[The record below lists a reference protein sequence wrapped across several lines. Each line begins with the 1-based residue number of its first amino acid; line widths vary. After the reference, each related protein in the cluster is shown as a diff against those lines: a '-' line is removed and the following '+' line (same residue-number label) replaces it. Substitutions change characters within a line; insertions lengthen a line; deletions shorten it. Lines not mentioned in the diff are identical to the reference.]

1 MKRLTPAQYDMKC
14 HLSFDT
20 CGEYNA
26 PFFDRAESPD
36 FDIKTAITDDLTTA
50 RERIVL
56 ARRKRTE
63 YGLTE
68 KNCSIKLKHTK
79 NVSFKTGK
87 LYDVYIVNVILWKA
101 DNGEAESQYCN

>member
-20 CGEYNA
+20 CAEYNA

-36 FDIKTAITDDLTTA
+36 FNIKAAITDDLTTA

-56 ARRKRTE
+56 ARRKMTE

-79 NVSFKTGK
+79 NISFKTGK
-87 LYDVYIVNVILWKA
+87 LYDVYIVKVILWKA
-101 DNGEAESQYCN
+101 DDGQAESQRCL